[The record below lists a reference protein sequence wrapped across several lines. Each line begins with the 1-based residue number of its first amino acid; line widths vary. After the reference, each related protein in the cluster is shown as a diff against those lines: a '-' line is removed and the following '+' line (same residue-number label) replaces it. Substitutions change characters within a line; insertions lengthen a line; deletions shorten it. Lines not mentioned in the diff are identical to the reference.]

1 MTEPDQTSELVRRM
15 LASDRRALAKLFS
28 LIEREPGEVP
38 AVMRALGARTGRAYC
53 VGVTGPPGAGKS
65 TLVDGLIEAAR
76 GEGETVGILAID
88 PSSVHGSGAVLGDRV
103 RMTRH
108 SLDDGVFIRSLA
120 TRGARGGLSRAASA
134 GVRLLD
140 AHGVELVIVESVGV
154 GQTELDVMTMA
165 DTVVVVLVPEAGD
178 AIQMLKAGLTEI
190 ADIFVVNKADRD
202 GAQRL
207 AAAIGTEVK
216 ARSRGGWWSPP
227 VVMTQAHKGT
237 GVASLRKAILDH
249 RRASEE
255 TSNLDGRRSKR
266 RKQEFDRAVRDAL
279 EARLVRMQGQDA
291 ELGDITAKVEA
302 GEIEPYAAAEEV
314 LREWWPDAS
323 DRPALDEEGRTVVPN
338 VPGGV

>member
-1 MTEPDQTSELVRRM
+1 MTDPELDRLVPKM
-15 LASDRRALAKLFS
+15 LAGDRQALAKLFS
-28 LIEREPGEVP
+28 LIERHPGEVP
-38 AVMRALGARTGRAYC
+38 AVMRALGARAGRAYC
-53 VGVTGPPGAGKS
+53 VGITGPPGAGKS
-65 TLVDGLIEAAR
+65 TLVDGLIEVAR
-76 GEGETVGILAID
+76 NEDENVGILAVD
-88 PSSVHGSGAVLGDRV
+88 PTSVHGSGAVLGDRV

-140 AHGVELVIVESVGV
+140 AHGVDLVIVESVGV
-154 GQTELDVMTMA
+154 GQTELDVMTLA
-165 DTVVVVLVPEAGD
+165 DAVVVVLVPEAGD

-202 GAQRL
+202 GAERL

-237 GVASLRKAILDH
+237 GVASLRKAIQDH
-249 RRASEE
+249 RHASEE
-255 TSNLDGRRSKR
+255 TSNLDARRSQR

-279 EARLVRMQGQDA
+279 EARLIQMRGQDA
-291 ELGDITAKVEA
+291 KLAEVTAKVEA
-302 GEIEPYAAAEEV
+302 GEVEPYTAAEEI
-314 LREWWPDAS
+314 LRKWWRPTS
-323 DRPALDEEGRTVVPN
+323 DRAEPGEERSHTDALAKCPA
-338 VPGGV
+338 